1 MSTKTITTVFPLS
14 QKIDGGYD
22 MITEEQAVDAIKFQL
37 ENLLRTIPGEKISDP
52 FFGCGLERYLFLHQ
66 NENLLP
72 IKQVIK
78 NQINRYMNFFSSLNI
93 QLDLSSIE
101 YNSLSVRID
110 FEISSMKISDA
121 LELTIEL

>member
-1 MSTKTITTVFPLS
+1 MSTKSITPVFPLK
-14 QKIDGGYD
+14 QNLDGGYD
-22 MITEEQAVDAIKFQL
+22 MITEREAVDAIKFQL
-37 ENLLRTIPGEKISDP
+37 KNLLLTMPGEKISDP

-72 IKQVIK
+72 IKQVIRS
-78 NQINRYMNFFSSLNI
+78 QIRTYLNFFTSLDIN
-93 QLDLSSIE
+93 LDLSSLE
-101 YNSLSVRID
+101 YNRLVVKID